1 MFINNED
8 LREILVCMR
17 DNKPLEPWYINS
29 MLSKVDRADEREQA
43 RIQRKRDEQIALC
56 RKIHVLLAEQPERRL
71 CPTDLQFM
79 VYNRFG
85 QQLSCAKVAR
95 LCNTMSWYKPIWLPS
110 DLCDVKAQR
119 IHENKPGDNHAYF
132 YI

>member
-1 MFINNED
+1 MWMKNHE
-8 LREILVCMR
+8 MR
-17 DNKPLEPWYINS
+17 DVLEALQNGKQLPDWEIQY
-29 MLSKVDRADEREQA
+29 LLCKVEEAEQREQE

-56 RKIHVLLAEQPERRL
+56 REIHALLVEQSGRRL
-71 CPTDLQFM
+71 CPTDIQFM

-110 DLCDVKAQR
+110 DLRDVKAQGM
-119 IHENKPGDNHAYF
+119 HENRSGDNHAYF